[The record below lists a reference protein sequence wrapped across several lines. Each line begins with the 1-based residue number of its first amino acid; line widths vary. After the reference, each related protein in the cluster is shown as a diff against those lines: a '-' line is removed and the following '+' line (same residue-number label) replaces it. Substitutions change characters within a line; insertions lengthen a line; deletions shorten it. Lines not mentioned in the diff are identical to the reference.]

1 MLVVVLADGKSKPN
15 HLDNHRLLTP
25 IDGKPLLQRT
35 IDQFSPHGP
44 VAVLS
49 GDPTIRKAVTPTR
62 FLPGSDKSHLFY
74 GADMI
79 RKGLEHYAG
88 PRTVIVFGDVV
99 FTDAAVATI
108 ANHEV
113 EDWAVYGRSKVVSD
127 KVAPY
132 GEYFAIEINTNR
144 VVDQGFKALRTIAL
158 KHKRGEWRRCTAW
171 EWYFEME
178 GLPYRIKDSK
188 NIDVGPHWVEI
199 NDTTDDIDLPSDL
212 ERVT

>member
-49 GDPTIRKAVTPTR
+49 GDPTIRKAVNPTR

-79 RKGLEHYAG
+79 RKGLEHYAA
-88 PRTVIVFGDVV
+88 RRHLILFGDVV
-99 FTDAAVATI
+99 FTPEAVATI
-108 ANHEV
+108 VSHDPA
-113 EDWAVYGRSKVVSD
+113 DWAVYGRSKTTGTHT
-127 KVAPY
+127 APY

-144 VVDQGFKALRTIAL
+144 VVDQGFKALRTIAATYRAGRW
-158 KHKRGEWRRCTAW
+158 KRCTAW

-188 NIDVGPHWVEI
+188 NIAVGPHWVEI